1 MWAPCCWG
9 STSTQ
14 MWLQGCC
21 FSNRSGWRDL
31 ALAISSHTTPSFSQ
45 RVWKT
50 YRPGGMKRSQKSFRA
65 VACALRLSLTMFS
78 FFFLFFLQRVNYLKS
93 KKFSSETVASMVSK
107 APYLL
112 NFSVKRLDNRLG
124 FFQFQLNLS
133 ASNVSI
139 FHWCRKGIAV
149 FES

>member
-1 MWAPCCWG
+1 
-9 STSTQ
+9 

-21 FSNRSGWRDL
+21 FSKRSGWRDL

-50 YRPGGMKRSQKSFRA
+50 YRPGGMKKSQKIFHA
-65 VACALRLSLTMFS
+65 VACALRLSLIMFS
-78 FFFLFFLQRVNYLKS
+78 FFVVLQRVNYLKS

-124 FFQFQLNLS
+124 FFQHQLNLS

-139 FHWCRKGIAV
+139 FH
-149 FES
+149 